1 VRIAFADAVI
11 ETDRDLSSTLKR
23 VDEEV
28 KRWGLPL
35 VVS

>member
-11 ETDRDLSSTLKR
+11 ETDSDLSSTLKR